1 MQFKERFFGAPWP
14 EATPT
19 VVQTRLWVL
28 AVLTCVVVV
37 ACERVPLTAPT
48 DSTISVTID
57 QTTLPLNG
65 HATVRAVVI
74 ESGGT
79 PVHNGTQVVFAT
91 TLGSF
96 NPVEAS
102 TVNGVATST
111 FLAGSISGT
120 TRINAYS
127 GGASTGS
134 GNSSG
139 SGVEVK
145 IGAAAAS
152 GNISVSATPPSV
164 SQSGG
169 VVTVSAIVFDASSNP
184 LPGVQV
190 QFTASNGA
198 LSATTAITDS
208 NGVARTTLNTSQTS
222 TVTAFAGAAKGEVV
236 VTVSAAPTVTV
247 DAPTEGTAGVPVAI
261 TLKVPAGAAGSAPRQ
276 IAQIVVSLGDGST
289 RTFTNVT
296 RDVGF
301 THTYQNPGGY
311 TITATASDVNGN
323 TSVSSDAIVIGRQ
336 QNPTITACS
345 APATTPSSTPVSV
358 TFTAGATAPAQIV
371 SARVTLQDGSVIYS
385 GSNANSFNYR
395 FGGSGS
401 YTLTCTVADSNGNT
415 ATASTNVF
423 VTP

>member
-14 EATPT
+14 EAAPT

-190 QFTASNGA
+190 QFTASKGA
-198 LSATTAITDS
+198 VL
-208 NGVARTTLNTSQTS
+208 RLW
-222 TVTAFAGAAKGEVV
+222 
-236 VTVSAAPTVTV
+236 
-247 DAPTEGTAGVPVAI
+247 PVGHRRYSD
-261 TLKVPAGAAGSAPRQ
+261 PAG
-276 IAQIVVSLGDGST
+276 DG
-289 RTFTNVT
+289 
-296 RDVGF
+296 
-301 THTYQNPGGY
+301 
-311 TITATASDVNGN
+311 
-323 TSVSSDAIVIGRQ
+323 
-336 QNPTITACS
+336 
-345 APATTPSSTPVSV
+345 
-358 TFTAGATAPAQIV
+358 
-371 SARVTLQDGSVIYS
+371 RVCY
-385 GSNANSFNYR
+385 
-395 FGGSGS
+395 
-401 YTLTCTVADSNGNT
+401 
-415 ATASTNVF
+415 
-423 VTP
+423 